1 MAKRAKMNIRGKL
14 GVGDHHH
21 RITAPASGMSM
32 LAGVGIA
39 LMFLILLA
47 AFLNG

>member
-1 MAKRAKMNIRGKL
+1 MSKRAKLNITGRL

-21 RITAPASGMSM
+21 RITPPASGMSI

-47 AFLNG
+47 AFS